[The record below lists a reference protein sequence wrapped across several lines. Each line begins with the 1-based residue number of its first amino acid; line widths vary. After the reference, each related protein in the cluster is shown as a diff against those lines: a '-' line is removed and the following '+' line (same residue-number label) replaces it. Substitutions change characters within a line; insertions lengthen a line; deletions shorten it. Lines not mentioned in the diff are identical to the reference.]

1 MTFKDNKIAKLNSK
15 LTKKASQAQQP
26 NKPITN
32 VGQAPDIVAKGS
44 DDSNYYTTASVTGT
58 AKIPTTRKKMVE
70 VNGKV
75 ESKNQNK
82 DAIKKDMGIYV
93 PYGPS
98 HKPVHLGNERNYSG
112 IIDNLIQDHRER
124 TKSNTRLLKDRQKLW
139 DHILHLKQKYPNL
152 KNLQALQPEH
162 MHDDATS
169 GIYALFQHLQEE
181 HEKVKDK
188 DPQKQA
194 ELENQINALY
204 TGAHQWM
211 NNKQCSTKTGKVGLS
226 SPICKNR
233 PTDKGATS
241 KEDDGEKDDGPTEAV
256 KKLMYTMGAAIRP
269 EFAAAY
275 HDLREHAFRVRKDKK
290 GKTKDEATRQ
300 YNNVKTDLDN
310 LEAKIAKHELHSQI
324 GYSSNFATNLDFLHW
339 YTKDTTKHDMNL
351 VHLVNSHPELK
362 GLRGFFGSIGQA
374 KDGRK
379 TLEITDDQRDRLMMF
394 KVLLGPTSANLTP
407 IANAETAFK
416 IFQDGYY
423 NYISQMHKKGIKID
437 PSKISMSAILRSANL
452 NKKNLG
458 ELQVLKEISESNN
471 NKFFD
476 KNGNPLPSGKY
487 PEGVNVY
494 DKNGN
499 PINKKWMARPASTEE
514 FLNFVRDN
522 PQMGDKDLI
531 KHYFQTQFNL
541 QDPNTPENIR
551 DKTLLETSEDK
562 SGKISYKHTDTLAGV
577 FSLGKKF
584 GPYVLSMASEYLKF
598 YDKGLKAPFVADR
611 VMTEVFSTWMNT
623 VFGGAPENEAQRA
636 SYAHAMIETCK
647 ELGFVEQ
654 RKGKDGKTIS
664 VPRVDMLQAA
674 IWSHH
679 QGNVR
684 SLGGSNPSSYL
695 SHGALSTAEKSKI
708 HAAKRVKE
716 LEKSNPKLAAELKH
730 FAENF
735 TTIQDKDIYA
745 TPEQEQ
751 QWQQDRKSYKS
762 FGGRNYK
769 IPQET
774 LQKFLLRRINTSKP
788 PSKRDVSARLKST
801 ITLKS
806 DKPIKY
812 AQFTPVNGG
821 MQSAPVSDRT
831 NVPFGNAVAKVNTGK
846 NIAHAQLNDQ
856 VAQKAGVRTT
866 SSTAIGDWPNGSE
879 QSTVHT
885 ADSMTEP
892 ERMRYLAAWHGLASQ
907 KKSVLV
913 FHPNPKGPDSL
924 YHINH
929 PETDLG
935 KLREQLNQFNLQYK
949 TLVPGAKGTKVILF
963 DPAKSNRSAIDQFA
977 TKNNLE
983 VVENTG
989 QGEILGHNGDWNSAG
1004 ALPKS
1009 RQAYNNI
1016 IAQYEQNQNSTR
1028 SSSNPSGASST
1039 GKQSSAGETKKQLQ
1053 RAGRAIKFDKARR
1066 ILEGFLRAHNTPNKE
1081 LPHVGD
1087 LLANDLQNIKPEH
1100 ITKYQQ
1106 LVPGAKW
1113 NEIENAVTSLKSDPT
1128 LYEDMTSEA
1137 NRREMYCKEHARTV
1151 LHSSGLQKLL
1161 DSLVVQKAI
1170 PEHAQHLIPDAKD
1183 GDYFALEAISAELNH
1198 GIPALKAFAK
1208 AAEREYNKAGKAW
1221 DKMRGGVQKFSKPH
1235 HSKSQHRA
1243 GKHGIVS
1250 RGMTY
1255 NAGQFAPQGDGVA
1268 RFEKGCSKMNAI
1280 YKTINKFRGS

>member
-1 MTFKDNKIAKLNSK
+1 MATPKKSKISNKQKLPSPIVPNNESTSSTADATPTPISLVKSPKAVKPLKSNPSTVNPKKNVRGDLGVSNLDNPELIRKPAKTQEEKQEYYRTWKPTERETAEQLYGRTFETPADLQEFATNRLNEEFS
-15 LTKKASQAQQP
+15 
-26 NKPITN
+26 
-32 VGQAPDIVAKGS
+32 
-44 DDSNYYTTASVTGT
+44 
-58 AKIPTTRKKMVE
+58 
-70 VNGKV
+70 
-75 ESKNQNK
+75 
-82 DAIKKDMGIYV
+82 
-93 PYGPS
+93 GPS
-98 HKPVHLGNERNYSG
+98 KTNQENDWKYRDEKLDALRDNSYESAANVINNPKFNIPQNVRDMFTNLGKKNWISTGSARLAA
-112 IIDNLIQDHRER
+112 NLRF
-124 TKSNTRLLKDRQKLW
+124 NTQMDVRHIAQLL
-139 DHILHLKQKYPNL
+139 
-152 KNLQALQPEH
+152 EH
-162 MHDDATS
+162 ATGES
-169 GIYALFQHLQEE
+169 F
-181 HEKVKDK
+181 
-188 DPQKQA
+188 
-194 ELENQINALY
+194 
-204 TGAHQWM
+204 
-211 NNKQCSTKTGKVGLS
+211 TKTGTNQITTEGVGKVLDKFLS
-226 SPICKNR
+226 ARN
-233 PTDKGATS
+233 
-241 KEDDGEKDDGPTEAV
+241 
-256 KKLMYTMGAAIRP
+256 
-269 EFAAAY
+269 
-275 HDLREHAFRVRKDKK
+275 
-290 GKTKDEATRQ
+290 
-300 YNNVKTDLDN
+300 TDLYQFIKTVEALPSSHHTAKN
-310 LEAKIAKHELHSQI
+310 AIKASLAMMGMYEEAKYALS
-324 GYSSNFATNLDFLHW
+324 
-339 YTKDTTKHDMNL
+339 
-351 VHLVNSHPELK
+351 
-362 GLRGFFGSIGQA
+362 
-374 KDGRK
+374 
-379 TLEITDDQRDRLMMF
+379 
-394 KVLLGPTSANLTP
+394 
-407 IANAETAFK
+407 
-416 IFQDGYY
+416 
-423 NYISQMHKKGIKID
+423 
-437 PSKISMSAILRSANL
+437 
-452 NKKNLG
+452 LG
-458 ELQVLKEISESNN
+458 ENV
-471 NKFFD
+471 
-476 KNGNPLPSGKY
+476 SGK
-487 PEGVNVY
+487 
-494 DKNGN
+494 
-499 PINKKWMARPASTEE
+499 KWY
-514 FLNFVRDN
+514 
-522 PQMGDKDLI
+522 KDMVEA
-531 KHYFQTQFNL
+531 H
-541 QDPNTPENIR
+541 
-551 DKTLLETSEDK
+551 
-562 SGKISYKHTDTLAGV
+562 
-577 FSLGKKF
+577 
-584 GPYVLSMASEYLKF
+584 
-598 YDKGLKAPFVADR
+598 DKGLAHLISNHTDFAPIAH
-611 VMTEVFSTWMNT
+611 
-623 VFGGAPENEAQRA
+623 VFGKVDNDGNWEKNADQDHNMVLFKGFLAPTSNGQDPMANGFSAFNMLRAGAIEAQRDMRSGGLNRQIEMFDIINHMPKTQA
-636 SYAHAMIETCK
+636 GFDGTRTDLRTYVKNDIKKNPNLTYDDIVSKWNAKGYINDNTGRPFTKEDVERAIANKTPLNGHTIDPKTNERSPLATKWLLNAGGVDSMVDFYKKFITGELNNDLANVGLGHLAVGNLVAENGAKLDLTTPQGRQDAVNKLSTFLTSEFDADQIKSLKDISAFHAPDLGNSENQTATLGKLPGSWIMGPKIGLFFQNMNNNHKWVTADMWVMRTYGRLMGSLFDKDGSIIEAPNTAKNEIERGALQHSFEKVSEALGLNPAELQAVLWYHEQQLWKSLGNKSESYSYEDFINSLGDAHAQE
-647 ELGFVEQ
+647 
-654 RKGKDGKTIS
+654 GKYTPLYKTAKTIS
-664 VPRVDMLQAA
+664 QQDAEGETSTQPIENLRGMQHT
-674 IWSHH
+674 W
-679 QGNVR
+679 GE
-684 SLGGSNPSSYL
+684 SLPPF
-695 SHGALSTAEKSKI
+695 HD
-708 HAAKRVKE
+708 KRFSESVEQSIKE
-716 LEKSNPKLAAELKH
+716 LNGAKYIDPKKH
-730 FAENF
+730 PN
-735 TTIQDKDIYA
+735 
-745 TPEQEQ
+745 
-751 QWQQDRKSYKS
+751 SYKLKQDI
-762 FGGRNYK
+762 G
-769 IPQET
+769 EV
-774 LQKFLLRRINTSKP
+774 LSKLHL
-788 PSKRDVSARLKST
+788 SKSG
-801 ITLKS
+801 
-806 DKPIKY
+806 KPIKY

-879 QSTVHT
+879 QSTMHT

-1039 GKQSSAGETKKQLQ
+1039 GKQGSAGETKKQLQ

-1243 GKHGIVS
+1243 SGHGIIN
-1250 RGMTY
+1250 RGLTY
-1255 NAGQFAPQGDGVA
+1255 KPGQFAPQGDGVA